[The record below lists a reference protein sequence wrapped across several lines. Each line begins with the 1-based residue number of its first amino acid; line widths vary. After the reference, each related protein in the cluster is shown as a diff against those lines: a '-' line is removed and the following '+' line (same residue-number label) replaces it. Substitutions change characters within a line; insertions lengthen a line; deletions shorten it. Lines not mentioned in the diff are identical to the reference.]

1 MNADKA
7 ARQHFVVLSRDE
19 KIQAICRMAVT
30 GYADYS
36 IAAATRLSVEMVR
49 HILAMQVPQR
59 RGGMAEA
66 RA

>member
-7 ARQHFVVLSRDE
+7 ARQHFVVLNRDE

-36 IAAATRLSVEMVR
+36 IAAATRLNVEMVR
-49 HILAMQVPQR
+49 HILGKR
-59 RGGMAEA
+59 E
-66 RA
+66 